1 MMRFVPLLIAATAL
15 AGCSLAPKYARTEL
29 PVPPSWPVGDAY
41 LRQSEAALPAITYRD
56 VFRDPRLQ
64 AVIVQALAN
73 NRDLRVAAANIAA
86 ARAQYRIQRA
96 DLLPQVDA
104 SGRYSYSDGGNGAR
118 STATSGTGTGDS
130 GTGTGTG
137 GTGTGT
143 GTGTGAGGTVVSS
156 SSSNSSFSVDLGSTA
171 FELDLFG
178 RIRSLTG
185 AALNRYFETEA
196 AARAT
201 RLTLVGDIAN
211 AWLTYAADQ
220 SLLKIAQDTAA
231 SAERSVTLT
240 TARLRGGIAP
250 RTDLRQ
256 AQQILFTAQSD
267 LAEQRTALAQDVN
280 ALQLLVGAPVDPSL
294 LPASIDQAFPT
305 VATLPAGLDSGIL
318 LRRPDVVEAEYALRA
333 ANAEIGAARAEL
345 FPRVSL
351 TGLLG
356 FASNALSS
364 LFTGGAF
371 NYSVA
376 PSVSYPIFRAGAG
389 VAGVAYSKAQ
399 RDAALAT
406 YEKSIQTAF
415 QETSDALARA
425 GTLDDQLRANRN
437 FADAAADTYRLTEA
451 RYRGGIDT
459 FLSSLDAQRSLYTA
473 QRNLVAT
480 LLVGGQ
486 NRVTLYRVLGGD
498 STLEATAGGPKLV
511 SASGNPQPE
520 TNLNDSERSFTRS
533 KSRRYA
539 LLAAPP
545 SRQWPAAVLACTS
558 SADPAP
564 KQRQLVISTS

>member
-1 MMRFVPLLIAATAL
+1 MMRSPLLILAASTVL
-15 AGCSLAPKYARTEL
+15 AGCSLAPKYVRPEL
-29 PVPPSWPVGDAY
+29 PTPVSWPVGDAY
-41 LRQSEAALPAITYRD
+41 LRQSEAALPAFTYRD

-64 AVIVQALAN
+64 QIIVQALAN

-86 ARAQYRIQRA
+86 TRAQYRIQRA
-96 DLLPQVDA
+96 DLLPQIDA
-104 SGRYSYSDGGNGAR
+104 SGRYSYSGGGNGAR
-118 STATSGTGTGDS
+118 STATSNT

-143 GTGTGAGGTVVSS
+143 GTGTGGTGTGTGGTGTGGTVVSS
-156 SSSNSSFSVDLGSTA
+156 SSSNSTFSVDLGTTA

-201 RLTLVGDIAN
+201 RLTLVGDIAD
-211 AWLTYAADQ
+211 AWLTYASDQ
-220 SLLKIAQDTAA
+220 SLLKIAQDTVA
-231 SAERSVTLT
+231 SSQRSVTLT
-240 TARLRGGIAP
+240 QARLRGGVAP

-267 LAEQRTALAQDVN
+267 LATQKTALAQDIN
-280 ALQLLVGAPVDPSL
+280 ALQLLVGAPVDAAL
-294 LPASIDQAFPT
+294 MPASIEQALPT

-318 LRRPDVVEAEYALRA
+318 LRRPDVVQAEYELRA
-333 ANAEIGAARAEL
+333 TNAEIGAARAEL

-356 FASNALSS
+356 FASSALTS
-364 LFTGGAF
+364 LFSGGAF

-376 PSVSYPIFRAGAG
+376 PLISYPIFRAGAG
-389 VAGVAYSKAQ
+389 VANVEYTKAQ

-415 QETSDALARA
+415 QETADALARQ
-425 GTLDDQLRANRN
+425 GTIADQLAANVN
-437 FADAAADTYRLTEA
+437 FAAAAQDTYRLSDA

-480 LLVGGQ
+480 QLVGAS

-498 STLEATAGGPKLV
+498 STLEATANGPRPV
-511 SASGNPQPE
+511 TATG
-520 TNLNDSERSFTRS
+520 
-533 KSRRYA
+533 
-539 LLAAPP
+539 AP
-545 SRQWPAAVLACTS
+545 RAE
-558 SADPAP
+558 
-564 KQRQLVISTS
+564 